1 MKSIM
6 VNPSFPNRIKEQEQ
20 IPILVDDSI
29 GDEIHVASEKPPT
42 KGNDLNNYV
51 VYVSKMITKSFKILS
66 INSFSNIVSR

>member
-1 MKSIM
+1 M

-42 KGNDLNNYV
+42 KGNNLNNYV
-51 VYVSKMITKSFKILS
+51 VYVSKMIL
-66 INSFSNIVSR
+66 RYYQ